1 MKNLPVKAGVVR
13 SGEGTLASPWQ
24 EGEGTQGTRTRATH
38 NTRRPLPA
46 QPNPRPYGYEGASE
60 GVSHHTSPRGRP
72 RSSLPMFVC
81 YMRNK

>member
-1 MKNLPVKAGVVR
+1 MWGGDACVALEGGEKALGGAGR
-13 SGEGTLASPWQ
+13 G
-24 EGEGTQGTRTRATH
+24 RRK
-38 NTRRPLPA
+38 RPLPA

-60 GVSHHTSPRGRP
+60 GMSHHTSPRGRP